1 MMHVHF
7 HLDRQREHRRELDR
21 KLELNRLRA
30 EARAARRPTPKP
42 VLLSVVSGDAAEVA
56 RLAELNEAPA
66 PTGLQLVA
74 SVDGE
79 VVAAQGLEN
88 EQVLTDPFR
97 KTAHVTR
104 LLAVH
109 AKGVLADRAA

>member
-21 KLELNRLRA
+21 KLELNRLRT
-30 EARAARRPTPKP
+30 EAREARRPLPKP
-42 VLLSVVSGDAAEVA
+42 VLLSVVNADAAEVA
-56 RLAELNEAPA
+56 QLAALNEAPA
-66 PTGLQLVA
+66 PSGLQLVA

-79 VVAAQGLEN
+79 IVAAQGLEN
-88 EQVLTDPFR
+88 KRVLTDPFR
-97 KTAHVTR
+97 KTAHLTR
-104 LLAVH
+104 LLAIH